1 MKKKREKLAG
11 GELGVDVN
19 SEVTSGRIFT
29 ILQLFEKVKKKGK
42 NELELTS
49 KLTSPPTKVFTS
61 GKTSYTKTSLKKSP
75 KLNRFFLPKVAVY
88 RFFL

>member
-29 ILQLFEKVKKKGK
+29 ILQLFEKVKKR
-42 NELELTS
+42 
-49 KLTSPPTKVFTS
+49 
-61 GKTSYTKTSLKKSP
+61 KK
-75 KLNRFFLPKVAVY
+75 
-88 RFFL
+88 